1 MGNAAVKDGACP
13 QSAQQCLKFG
23 WPFVRPMSIL
33 VDHLLGQFYSHVILS
48 CSSHCYT
55 LSSCCLPFIFILR
68 SRPTSVHFS
77 SSFFIFF
84 PTDLQLSLA
93 LFCPHSLSLFIYVFF
108 FLRSV
113 HVYFLGQGWNL
124 QVYTGEVWRV
134 QTIPLSFFSFFF
146 LLHKSFWSAQCHI
159 EALSQVLVVRIQIQD
174 VKVYGL

>member
-93 LFCPHSLSLFIYVFF
+93 LFCPHSLSLFVYVFF
-108 FLRSV
+108 FAICACVLARA
-113 HVYFLGQGWNL
+113 
-124 QVYTGEVWRV
+124 RV
-134 QTIPLSFFSFFF
+134 EPASIHGRGVASSDNPPFFF
-146 LLHKSFWSAQCHI
+146 LFLKCFISHFGVHNAT
-159 EALSQVLVVRIQIQD
+159 
-174 VKVYGL
+174 